1 MGSKIESGHAV
12 NVSNFFK
19 LIQKCDNLT
28 GWNPSNDSLKIAEM
42 TTFHTDSQT
51 LLNAFNTAVMA
62 AKTPIADNTALF
74 DPLSKLVTR
83 IVNYYDSTNAKE
95 QSKKNA
101 RTLANDLRGFN
112 AKKPKGTAPDAEWVS
127 SSHQSFVQK
136 ANKFKEIIEFL
147 NADSQYN
154 PNETELKIAELTTLW
169 TSLDSSIK
177 DLATVMAPLDQA
189 KASLYRKIYAKEN
202 GLITIALLAKRYA
215 KALKGAQAIEIKEIM
230 AIAFRRISSKL
241 IVY

>member
-1 MGSKIESGHAV
+1 MGSNNESGHAV

-28 GWNPSNDSLKIAEM
+28 GWNPSNDALKIAEM
-42 TTFHTDSQT
+42 TAMHTDSQT
-51 LLNAFNTAVMA
+51 LLNDFNTAVMA
-62 AKTPIADNTALF
+62 AKTPIANNTALF

-127 SSHQSFVQK
+127 SSHQSFVQR

-147 NADSQYN
+147 TADSQYN
-154 PNETELKIAELTTLW
+154 PNETELKIIELNTLW
-169 TSLDSSIK
+169 TSLDNSIK
-177 DLATVMAPLDQA
+177 DLSAIMAPLDQA
-189 KASLYRKIYAKEN
+189 KASLYRKIYAKDN
-202 GLITIALLAKRYA
+202 GLITIALSAKRYA

-241 IVY
+241 IEY

>member
-1 MGSKIESGHAV
+1 MGSNVESGHAV
-12 NVSNFFK
+12 NVSKFFK

-28 GWNPSNDSLKIAEM
+28 GWNPGNDALKIVEM
-42 TTFHTDSQT
+42 TNLHTESQS

-62 AKTPIADNTALF
+62 AKTPIANNTALF

-136 ANKFKEIIEFL
+136 ANKF
-147 NADSQYN
+147 
-154 PNETELKIAELTTLW
+154 
-169 TSLDSSIK
+169 
-177 DLATVMAPLDQA
+177 
-189 KASLYRKIYAKEN
+189 
-202 GLITIALLAKRYA
+202 
-215 KALKGAQAIEIKEIM
+215 
-230 AIAFRRISSKL
+230 
-241 IVY
+241 

>member
-12 NVSNFFK
+12 NVPNFFK

-42 TTFHTDSQT
+42 TAFHTDSQT

-147 NADSQYN
+147 NADGLYN
-154 PNETELKIAELTTLW
+154 PNETELKIGELTTLW
-169 TSLDSSIK
+169 TSLDNSIK
-177 DLATVMAPLDQA
+177 DLATVMAPIDQA

-215 KALKGAQAIEIKEIM
+215 KALKGAQAIEIKEIT

-241 IVY
+241 IEY